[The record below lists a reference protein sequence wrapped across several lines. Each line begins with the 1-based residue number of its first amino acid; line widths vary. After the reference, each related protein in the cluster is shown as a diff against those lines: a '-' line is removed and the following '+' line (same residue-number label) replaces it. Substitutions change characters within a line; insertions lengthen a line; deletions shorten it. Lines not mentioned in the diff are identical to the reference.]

1 MSSLTQNK
9 EIFHMDELFKRKVIE
24 HNDLI
29 SSVAKMDKI
38 PLKMFELAVSCI
50 DTKNPPKDNTV
61 YLSKKELF
69 TFFSVEDSNKHSRFK
84 QALETMQKQ
93 AYFRIKPNEK
103 NNFEFESIVPIPY
116 IKWNNYND
124 LVTVEFNRLI
134 MPYLIEMAGNFT
146 KYAISDLIELE
157 SKYSIILYKWLNMYY
172 NQYEYYKERKRRKDQ
187 LLELKNPRV
196 SMKELREL
204 TDTTE
209 IYERFVNFENNVL
222 KQAMSEINEF
232 THFNVSYEKVKVGK
246 YIESIQF
253 YITKKK
259 VAKNENYKEEEQD
272 DEYLKGKKEKEEEQ
286 KKLFAEAV
294 TSKYTTLLIENALIS
309 LLDMQKVEVMA
320 DMQRMVYPYYEEL
333 EKLKGINGLKKHLSY
348 VSRKQE
354 LYSKSKHNVPL
365 YLKKAITGYIE
376 SIKIQEKMKKK

>member
-1 MSSLTQNK
+1 
-9 EIFHMDELFKRKVIE
+9 MDELFKRKVIE

-50 DTKNPPKDNTV
+50 DTNNPPKDNTV

-69 TFFSVEDSNKHSRFK
+69 AFFSVEDSNKHSRFK

-146 KYAISDLIELE
+146 KYAISDLIELD

-172 NQYEYYKERKRRKDQ
+172 NQYEYYKEKNRSKDQ
-187 LLELKNPRV
+187 LLELKNPKV
-196 SMKELREL
+196 TMKELREL
-204 TDTTE
+204 TDTKE

-232 THFNVSYEKVKVGK
+232 THFNVSYEKVKIGK
-246 YIESIQF
+246 YIDSIQF
-253 YITKKK
+253 YISKKK
-259 VAKNENYKEEEQD
+259 VPKEINGEYKEREQD
-272 DEYLKGKKEKEEEQ
+272 ETYLKSKEEKEQIQQ
-286 KKLFAEAV
+286 KYFAQAMANPYTRMLNETMLLFPQD
-294 TSKYTTLLIENALIS
+294 LMNIET
-309 LLDMQKVEVMA
+309 MA
-320 DMQRMVYPYYEEL
+320 NLQRFVYPLYDELKEER
-333 EKLKGINGLKKHLSY
+333 GIEGVKVHMSY
-348 VSRKQE
+348 VSAKQSD
-354 LYSKSKHNVPL
+354 YSKKNISR
-365 YLKKAITGYIE
+365 YLKNSVSTYLDSLAFKK
-376 SIKIQEKMKKK
+376 SIK

>member
-1 MSSLTQNK
+1 
-9 EIFHMDELFKRKVIE
+9 MDELFKRKVIE

-69 TFFSVEDSNKHSRFK
+69 AFFSVEDSNKHSRFK

-172 NQYEYYKERKRRKDQ
+172 NQYEYYKEKNRSKDQ
-187 LLELKNPRV
+187 LLELKNPKV

-204 TDTTE
+204 TDTTD

-232 THFNVSYEKVKVGK
+232 THFNVSYEKVKIGK
-246 YIESIQF
+246 YIDSIQF

-259 VAKNENYKEEEQD
+259 VPKEVNGEYKEREQD
-272 DEYLKGKKEKEEEQ
+272 ETYLKSKEEKEQLKQKYFAQAMASPYTRMLNETMLLFPHDLMDIETMANLQQFVYPIYDELKEKRG
-286 KKLFAEAV
+286 
-294 TSKYTTLLIENALIS
+294 IEGVKTH
-309 LLDMQKVEVMA
+309 M
-320 DMQRMVYPYYEEL
+320 
-333 EKLKGINGLKKHLSY
+333 SY
-348 VSRKQE
+348 VSSKQDD
-354 LYSKSKHNVPL
+354 YSKRNIAQ
-365 YLKKAITGYIE
+365 YLKKSITSYLEAIKFKDE
-376 SIKIQEKMKKK
+376 LKK